1 MKKERQIYT
10 VTGKTGRGKSHFLKE
25 FLIPELEKKQPV
37 IIADSMNEYQRGA
50 KFETVDSF
58 YIKAI
63 SAELNERSSI
73 VRVKSDTEAKKL
85 FAFSRL
91 SGELTGSPH
100 ALVIEEASKYCS
112 PYKIDSYLNELVSYG
127 RHWGVSLVFVAQRFA
142 QLNKIITS
150 QADINISFQ
159 QTEHNDLNG
168 IKPFFNDIDKIRT
181 LDKKQFVVFGDV
193 EKNSQLKEATIHE
206 LNGKKLTYEKWKS

>member
-25 FLIPELEKKQPV
+25 FLIPYMEKNQPV
-37 IIADSMNEYQRGA
+37 LIADSMNEYQRGA
-50 KFETVDSF
+50 KFESVDSF

-63 SAELNERSSI
+63 NMELNHKTSI
-73 VRVKSDTEAKKL
+73 VRILSDTEAKKL

-91 SGELTGSPH
+91 SGEMVASPH

-112 PYKIDSYLNELVSYG
+112 PYKIDSYLKELVSYG
-127 RHWGVSLVFVAQRFA
+127 RHWGVSLIFVAQRFA

-159 QTEHNDLNG
+159 QTENNDLNG
-168 IKPFFNDIDKIRT
+168 IKPFFNDVDKIRT
-181 LDKKQFVVFGDV
+181 LEKKQFVVFGDV
-193 EKNSQLKEATIHE
+193 EKNSQFKEGAIHE
-206 LNGKKLTYEKWKS
+206 LNGKKLTYKQ